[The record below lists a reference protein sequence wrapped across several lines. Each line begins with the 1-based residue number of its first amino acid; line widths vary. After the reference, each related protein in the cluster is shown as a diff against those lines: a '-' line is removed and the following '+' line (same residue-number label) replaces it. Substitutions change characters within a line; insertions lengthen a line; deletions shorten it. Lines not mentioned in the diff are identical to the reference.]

1 MKSPSQHTSQTVNQP
16 STWWTLCCW
25 VGTGATHWGRKTRH
39 ADWRSRLTRTWS
51 EDAGI
56 RGILLMLLPYFS
68 STSECQISP
77 EDELIVTYLLYHND
91 DIYGQVI
98 FIKVINYQGDV
109 IIYTWSSSLHC
120 WWSELASSII
130 TFRIQ
135 PHNKCFIWAE
145 VIYAHCGPSVMSHR
159 DRHVIQLSS
168 SMGQNWIVAYPSAR
182 QNDFVTMPSM
192 TMTAFTSTSTT
203 SASRG
208 NHQHWL
214 LTNFYFNHSMSTPTH
229 ATTARDNGSSASTF
243 NLLSNLIVYI
253 AHVVTMKDVRVYLT
267 C

>member
-39 ADWRSRLTRTWS
+39 ADWRSRPTRTWS

-56 RGILLMLLPYFS
+56 RGILLMLPPYFS

-77 EDELIVTYLLYHND
+77 EDELIVMYLLYHND

-98 FIKVINYQGDV
+98 FIKVITYQDDV

-145 VIYAHCGPSVMSHR
+145 VIYAHCGPSVMSSNEFFNGTKLNCCISIR
-159 DRHVIQLSS
+159 SSKWLCNDALNDYDRIHLDIYYFSFKGQSS
-168 SMGQNWIVAYPSAR
+168 TLI
-182 QNDFVTMPSM
+182 T
-192 TMTAFTSTSTT
+192 
-203 SASRG
+203 
-208 NHQHWL
+208 HQFL
-214 LTNFYFNHSMSTPTH
+214 LQS
-229 ATTARDNGSSASTF
+229 
-243 NLLSNLIVYI
+243 
-253 AHVVTMKDVRVYLT
+253 
-267 C
+267 